1 MDFSEYQDV
10 IKALACAQE
19 VDHDRR
25 EKMREV
31 NAFVTDPRAQW
42 EDSIW
47 NTFKDFNRPRY
58 TLDKCRPMLA
68 SIWGELADNEFQ
80 IRVRSSGIGSDDDTA
95 DTFAGLVRAI
105 ENRSGS
111 SWVYAQ
117 AGKKSIAIGM
127 AAWRVEQDYMDD
139 DSFDQ
144 DLFIRPIHD
153 AVDRVWFL
161 GNYQAQ
167 TAEDSDAVVILHLVS
182 KSEFES
188 KFDADRAPV
197 SVSCDR
203 SESAYYNKR
212 DGYLIGELVYKK
224 PVKKRIYQMP
234 DGQVVSAEDY
244 AEMGDIDGVRH
255 RDRQTHQVFVR
266 YFDGQGFVSDEEETV
281 FDLLPV
287 VPVFPNFEITDNKPI
302 SFGAI
307 EWLMDQQRIRNYAGS
322 RMIEDTALAPK
333 PKLMMT
339 NEQAAGHEKQ
349 LQSMNNNND
358 PVQFY
363 NHDQNL
369 NQAPPYYPAIP
380 GTNGGLADIFAISSQ
395 GIEESAGMFGPNLAK
410 NEGVQSGVAIGKQQH
425 KGDLGT
431 IEYFKALQVA
441 IAHSGKVI
449 TRALPKVYT
458 EERTV
463 KIVREDG
470 QFDDVTLYERGIN
483 EQTQQIFVYND
494 LRKGSYDVVCDIGP
508 AFANRRE
515 ETAAQII
522 AMGSV
527 DPSVIT
533 QNKDILLNA
542 QETPGMKIAAER
554 ARMQLIREGQIP
566 EWQLT
571 DEEKERIQ
579 QAQLEAQQNPPP
591 PDPATIIAEAEA
603 RKAEAEVL
611 IAQANVEKTK
621 IGTQAELFKLQQAQ
635 QKMDFDQQ
643 AKQIEMMAQSQ
654 KDQSDQQMATVRMLK
669 EMADTLKAIKEA
681 TGAAAIVSP
690 AAAQA
695 FEQQASAITNTQQQ
709 L

>member
-1 MDFSEYQDV
+1 MDFSEYKDV

-42 EDSIW
+42 EDSVW
-47 NTFKDFNRPRY
+47 ETFDKFKRPRY

-127 AAWRVEQDYMDD
+127 AAWRVEQDYMDG

-144 DLFIRPIHD
+144 ELFIRPIHD

-182 KSEFES
+182 KSEFEE
-188 KFDADRAPV
+188 KFKQDRTPV

-212 DGYLIGELVYKK
+212 DGYLIAELIYKK
-224 PVKKRIYQMP
+224 PINKTIWQLA
-234 DGQVVSAEDY
+234 DGQVVSDEDY
-244 AEMGDIDGVRH
+244 QKIGDVEGARSRVRE
-255 RDRQTHQVFVR
+255 THKICVR
-266 YFDGQGFVSDEEETV
+266 YFDGQGFISDEEDTV

-322 RMIEDTALAPK
+322 RMIEETALAPK

-339 NEQAAGHEKQ
+339 NEQAAGHEGK
-349 LQSMNNNND
+349 LSTMNNNND
-358 PVQFY
+358 PVQIY
-363 NHDQNL
+363 NHEPDHI
-369 NQAPPYYPAIP
+369 PPYYPQTP
-380 GTNGGLADIFAISSQ
+380 GTNSGLADIFAVSSQ

-410 NEGVQSGVAIGKQQH
+410 NEGIQSGVAIAKQQH
-425 KGDLGT
+425 KGDIGT

-441 IAHSGKVI
+441 IAHSGKIVV
-449 TRALPKVYT
+449 RALPKMFT

-470 QFDDVTLYERGIN
+470 QFDEVTLYERGIN
-483 EQTQQIFVYND
+483 EQTQEIFVYND

-527 DPSVIT
+527 DPTVIT
-533 QNKDILLNA
+533 QNKDLLLNA

-635 QKMDFDQQ
+635 QKLDFDQQ
-643 AKQIEMMAQSQ
+643 AKQIEMMGAAQQ
-654 KDQSDQQMATVRMLK
+654 QQAEQQMTTVRMLK
-669 EMADTLKAIKEA
+669 EMAETLKTIKEA
-681 TGAAAIVSP
+681 TGAAAVVSP
-690 AAAQA
+690 VVGQA
-695 FEQQASAITNTQQQ
+695 YEQQASAITSAQQQ